1 MAAVIRAAPL
11 LLAFGART
19 ASRASASQPRA
30 LSRAAAGALRSCESA
45 TFAARAQLTPRYRVR
60 YTMAQAA
67 QNEAMP
73 PNNGPVASQEDES
86 ERKLRLS
93 AEQATA
99 AYKMSAVDAKARRI
113 ASPRALHCCCVLLID
128 ELTSPTHQ
136 VLQRMLDEL
145 GLDTPG
151 KLRRFVTRTSL
162 PVIGLSLLES
172 VLNGVG
178 SWAALMLFNLMPWD
192 AAALVQR
199 GWSPAVAAVL
209 LGMGQASTA
218 LAAGVLG
225 ANCIFSSATFFAA
238 VYASAAFDINARS
251 FLEAV
256 HRKSGGVGI
265 GLPHAAGRAA
275 ASIKAVQQLASLH
288 EMLESRALQR
298 AERGG
303 SRTSLALHLNALADR
318 GVSRGLSLAALALA
332 PEEAATLSRLFA
344 RHDADGD
351 DKLTPPELRAAM
363 EELQPAEHKQPVSD
377 DAARAAFAILDAD
390 GDGKVSL
397 DEFAAWYATSRLW
410 KHGEALESSSSAK
423 EAIEEASK

>member
-1 MAAVIRAAPL
+1 
-11 LLAFGART
+11 
-19 ASRASASQPRA
+19 
-30 LSRAAAGALRSCESA
+30 
-45 TFAARAQLTPRYRVR
+45 
-60 YTMAQAA
+60 
-67 QNEAMP
+67 
-73 PNNGPVASQEDES
+73 
-86 ERKLRLS
+86 
-93 AEQATA
+93 
-99 AYKMSAVDAKARRI
+99 
-113 ASPRALHCCCVLLID
+113 
-128 ELTSPTHQ
+128 
-136 VLQRMLDEL
+136 MLDEL

-151 KLRRFVTRTSL
+151 KLRKFVTKTSL
-162 PVIGLSLLES
+162 PIIGLSLLES
-172 VLNGVG
+172 ALNGVG

-199 GWSPAVAAVL
+199 GWSPALAAVL

-238 VYASAAFDINARS
+238 VYASLAFDINARS

-256 HRKSGGVGI
+256 HQRSGGVGI
-265 GLPHAAGRAA
+265 GHSASRAA
-275 ASIKAVQQLASLH
+275 ASIKAVQQLQQLH

-303 SRTSLALHLNALADR
+303 SRTSLALHLSALADR

-344 RHDADGD
+344 RHDTDGD
-351 DKLTPPELRAAM
+351 DKLTPTELRAAM
-363 EELQPAEHKQPVSD
+363 EELQPEPKAISD

-410 KHGEALESSSSAK
+410 KHGEALEGGAK
-423 EAIEEASK
+423 ETIEAAK

>member
-1 MAAVIRAAPL
+1 
-11 LLAFGART
+11 
-19 ASRASASQPRA
+19 
-30 LSRAAAGALRSCESA
+30 
-45 TFAARAQLTPRYRVR
+45 
-60 YTMAQAA
+60 
-67 QNEAMP
+67 
-73 PNNGPVASQEDES
+73 
-86 ERKLRLS
+86 
-93 AEQATA
+93 
-99 AYKMSAVDAKARRI
+99 
-113 ASPRALHCCCVLLID
+113 
-128 ELTSPTHQ
+128 
-136 VLQRMLDEL
+136 MLDEL

-151 KLRRFVTRTSL
+151 KLRKFVTKTSL

-199 GWSPAVAAVL
+199 GWSPALAAVL

-238 VYASAAFDINARS
+238 LYASAAFDINARS
-251 FLEAV
+251 FLDAV
-256 HRKSGGVGI
+256 HRQSGGVGI
-265 GLPHAAGRAA
+265 GHSASRAA
-275 ASIKAVQQLASLH
+275 ASIKAVQQLASVQV
-288 EMLESRALQR
+288 MLESRALQR

-303 SRTSLALHLNALADR
+303 SRTSLALHLSALAER
-318 GVSRGLSLAALALA
+318 GVSRGLSMAALALA

-363 EELQPAEHKQPVSD
+363 QELQPEPKQPVSD

-410 KHGEALESSSSAK
+410 KHGEALEGGAAA
-423 EAIEEASK
+423 EAIGEKAGEQTKS